1 MIIITDFPAKFLKF
15 YIAIAI
21 AIASPKLRTSEDQGR
36 EVWISDP
43 DVPKKCFNHSNLYGV
58 IGTQ

>member
-1 MIIITDFPAKFLKF
+1 MIIIMIFPPNFLN